1 MITKDLVEQIETAI
15 IEGAIVEIK
24 IEKGDLVVVERKE
37 KRKLIGKK
45 KL

>member
-1 MITKDLVEQIETAI
+1 MIDKNLIEQIEQAI
-15 IEGAIVEIK
+15 IEGSIVELK
-24 IEKGDLVVVERKE
+24 IEKGDLVVVERRE